1 MKSLNGTFTITSDHS
16 TSGTYDDT
24 YLTIAGNSTPASS
37 TTTIAGGAVV
47 SGDLTVSGN
56 DITFGNGE
64 TISNATDGDFLFTTG
79 TAAGALTLKNSN
91 GSDGIAAI
99 ELVSDAGAEAGDGYE
114 LQSLNGAF
122 TITSD
127 HSTSGTY
134 NDTYLTIA
142 GNSTPSSSTTTI
154 AGDLTVSGDV
164 NSRGAVYRNVTDKTS
179 DYTVTSTDGLHVI
192 INTTTNNITITLPD
206 PTNAANLGRELIFQP
221 TSYGDII
228 ITTHNGSNLIV
239 TQDGVQNTLTL
250 IYFNYSVTL
259 LCNGTYWTA
268 TGSSEDGAI

>member
-1 MKSLNGTFTITSDHS
+1 
-16 TSGTYDDT
+16 
-24 YLTIAGNSTPASS
+24 
-37 TTTIAGGAVV
+37 
-47 SGDLTVSGN
+47 
-56 DITFGNGE
+56 
-64 TISNATDGDFLFTTG
+64 
-79 TAAGALTLKNSN
+79 LTLKNSN